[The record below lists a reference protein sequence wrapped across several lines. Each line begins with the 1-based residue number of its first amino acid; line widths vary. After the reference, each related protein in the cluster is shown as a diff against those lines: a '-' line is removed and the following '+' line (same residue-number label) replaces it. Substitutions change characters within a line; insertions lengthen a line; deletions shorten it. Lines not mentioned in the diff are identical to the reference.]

1 MLLEFPSLNFLFRK
15 LNRIVKREWN
25 TFQKNL
31 ICLISLLVL
40 PKQVIFYRVRWPRHV
55 KERGHGGCGLVRLLR
70 HSGRS
75 TWTKPQQP
83 SWSFPKVRRRSHWEG
98 RLLSEDVFREA
109 LRRQRLLINDLKAA
123 ASLTFSIPYE
133 GCSSSGWLR
142 GASKSAL
149 SYFST
154 KKATQWASQEER
166 RIFCDAKIFLHT
178 LEAALWGQGRL
189 MAFLEMK
196 KKRWHREFR
205 KLLQQPWWW

>member
-1 MLLEFPSLNFLFRK
+1 M
-15 LNRIVKREWN
+15 
-25 TFQKNL
+25 
-31 ICLISLLVL
+31 C
-40 PKQVIFYRVRWPRHV
+40 
-55 KERGHGGCGLVRLLR
+55 
-70 HSGRS
+70 
-75 TWTKPQQP
+75 
-83 SWSFPKVRRRSHWEG
+83 
-98 RLLSEDVFREA
+98 FREA

-189 MAFLEMK
+189 TAFLEMK
-196 KKRWHREFR
+196 KKDGMENLESFCNNLDGDKEWGCWETKKR
-205 KLLQQPWWW
+205 PWKFGIGLFTESPEGQMVLGRILMNLESQWLINTRIYEYLRQKN